1 MQQNDMTLKV
11 IRDFE
16 NNFGTS
22 RNLNA
27 IFEKFK
33 LLGEPSGRYETCK
46 ARDLYLVKCLL
57 FADKQS
63 F

>member
-1 MQQNDMTLKV
+1 MTLKV
-11 IRDFE
+11 VRDFE
-16 NNFGTS
+16 KNFGRS

-27 IFEKFK
+27 IFVKFK
-33 LLGEPSGRYETCK
+33 LLDEPSGRYETCK
-46 ARDLYLVKCLL
+46 ARNLYLVKCLQ

>member
-1 MQQNDMTLKV
+1 MTLKV

-16 NNFGTS
+16 ENFGTS

>member
-1 MQQNDMTLKV
+1 MTLKV

-16 NNFGTS
+16 KNFGTS

-33 LLGEPSGRYETCK
+33 LLDEPSGRYETCK
-46 ARDLYLVKCLL
+46 ARDLYLVKCLQ

>member
-1 MQQNDMTLKV
+1 MTLKV

-16 NNFGTS
+16 KNFGTS

-33 LLGEPSGRYETCK
+33 LLDEPSGRYETCK
-46 ARDLYLVKCLL
+46 ARDLYLVKCLQ
-57 FADKQS
+57 FADK
-63 F
+63 